1 MARPH
6 IFSLVFCL
14 CFGHGTAALAITP
27 QQKMASKPFLTQRST
42 EALVVPPATTP
53 KAAAGTSSA
62 PVGQQATPPAQDEL
76 KKRRYIAEEMV
87 MQRAWM
93 YSAVVPGWGQG
104 YNGDYWKVP
113 AIYAVFAGLGWGA
126 IYNHQA
132 YMESKRKLIELTQQ
146 KRALHSLQ
154 NYVAD
159 CRRNRDLCIIFAT
172 LWYVAN
178 IFDAYVG
185 ASLKTFNLSDDIS
198 LAWQPSMAPGA
209 QNMPTMGFSLT
220 VSFEP

>member
-1 MARPH
+1 MARLR
-6 IFSLVFCL
+6 IFSLVFWL
-14 CFGHGTAALAITP
+14 CFGHGPAALASTP
-27 QQKMASKPFLTQRST
+27 QQKMTSKPSLAPRST
-42 EALVVPPATTP
+42 EELVVPPATTP
-53 KAAAGTSSA
+53 KVAAGASSA
-62 PVGQQATPPAQDEL
+62 PVGQQGTSPTQEEL

-132 YMESKRKLIELTQQ
+132 YIESKREFIQLVQQ
-146 KRALHSLQ
+146 NQAFYSLQ
-154 NYVAD
+154 NYVDD
-159 CRRNRDLCIIFAT
+159 CRRNRDLCIIFAA

-198 LAWQPSMAPGA
+198 LELQPSMTLVA

>member
-1 MARPH
+1 MARLR
-6 IFSLVFCL
+6 IFSLVFWL
-14 CFGHGTAALAITP
+14 CFGHGTAALASTP
-27 QQKMASKPFLTQRST
+27 QQKMASKPSLAPRST

-53 KAAAGTSSA
+53 KVAAGASSD
-62 PVGQQATPPAQDEL
+62 PVGQQATPSAQEEL
-76 KKRRYIAEEMV
+76 QKRRYIAEEMV

-126 IYNHQA
+126 IYNHREYIEA
-132 YMESKRKLIELTQQ
+132 KRLLIQ
-146 KRALHSLQ
+146 KEGGHSLQ
-154 NYVAD
+154 NYVDD
-159 CRRNRDLCIIFAT
+159 CKRNRDLCIIFAV

-198 LAWQPSMAPGA
+198 LEWQPSMAPVA
-209 QNMPTMGFSLT
+209 QNMPTMGVSLT